1 MHYYN
6 LIYDRLLLCDPK
18 EGKPVLYPLTD
29 KQKQALKV
37 KHNQDILAELAVHLD
52 IRLTYHEHPIIFC
65 GEDYFDSPID
75 FKDNPVKSAFY
86 ANDLIDMT
94 FDKKNEL
101 HGYQLDIFPTD
112 LALKFLGVLNDTHR
126 LKAFDKNHDSLHMET
141 IDGNQLDC
149 KFCKYEV
156 DLGDASLTTLPVE
169 KEEWFKLLN
178 QHAESF
184 NNNDNHPAQSVGYSW
199 IDLGKNVSDDAILVK
214 TKDNCTLTYQNPS
227 EIQKNLLFE

>member
-6 LIYDRLLLCDPK
+6 LTYDRLLLCNPK
-18 EGKPVLYPLTD
+18 DDKSILYPLTD
-29 KQKQALKV
+29 KQKQALNF

-52 IRLTYHEHPIIFC
+52 IRLTYHKHPIIFC

-75 FKDNPVKSAFY
+75 FKDNPIKSAFY
-86 ANDLIDMT
+86 ANDLVDMT
-94 FDKKNEL
+94 FDKKNDL
-101 HGYQLDIFPTD
+101 QGYQLDIFPTD

-156 DLGDASLTTLPVE
+156 DLGDARLTTLPIE

-178 QHAESF
+178 QYAESF
-184 NNNDNHPAQSVGYSW
+184 NNSDNQPAQSVGYSW
-199 IDLGKNVSDDAILVK
+199 IDLGKKTSDDAILVK
-214 TKDNCTLTYQNPS
+214 TKD
-227 EIQKNLLFE
+227 LLAC